1 MINGKNQRLVEVC
14 LSKEMSGWFIVRLR
28 RDEPSVE
35 WGGNEIKRGTAEMI
49 DWKRVI
55 QGSPL
60 RFKLKSMGLD
70 IFQEWSI
77 RAAHKHHLSVQ
88 KIRTGVQAEQIES
101 DILDHL
107 TEGLEVLF
115 EERYSH
121 KPMSW
126 RYGFLCGYV
135 RAKLTT
141 GWHKRYLSLNSK
153 QYEDLVKLAAM
164 REFFEQDPESVSAV
178 QSIYRYRLAGMDEP
192 EDGELALEP
201 ISSRGGGDELDAEN
215 DRASGEDMSRA
226 GVSDEDLSGVI
237 PFPVSRAPGTRDCKE
252 GFGEELRVML
262 KDIIQEKL
270 DLIFDREYGPSIDLC
285 PPLDAHL
292 PEPDICGILQQLDVG
307 IPARAENR

>member
-1 MINGKNQRLVEVC
+1 
-14 LSKEMSGWFIVRLR
+14 
-28 RDEPSVE
+28 
-35 WGGNEIKRGTAEMI
+35 MI
-49 DWKRVI
+49 DLKRVI

-60 RFKLKSMGLD
+60 RFKLKAMGQD
-70 IFQEWSI
+70 IFEEWSF

-88 KIRTGVQAEQIES
+88 KIRTGVQAEQIEA

-135 RAKLTT
+135 RAKLTS

-164 REFFEQDPESVSAV
+164 REFFEQHSESVLAV

-192 EDGELALEP
+192 EDGELALET
-201 ISSRGGGDELDAEN
+201 ISSRGEGDESDAES
-215 DRASGEDMSRA
+215 DRVLEEDMSRA
-226 GVSDEDLSGVI
+226 GVNDEDLSGVI
-237 PFPVSRAPGTRDCKE
+237 PFPVFRIPGGRRPE
-252 GFGEELRVML
+252 EVFGEELRMLL

-292 PEPDICGILQQLDVG
+292 PEPDICGILQQLDAF